1 MKKFNYTDWV
11 IKNKYGKTLKENFT
25 PDLEDDERKRKLIQQ
40 MIAKEKEARKKEITG
55 MEDLNE
61 EYSLWD
67 KLKPEQR
74 MVILDQLPFLQD
86 PNKQEELASLSYDEL
101 MGKFPE
107 KKERYMIDAAIEDE
121 YAMGDVNEEPNEISY
136 DDAKEKGLENPDKAD
151 ISKDKDISD
160 YELKRG
166 MAIQKA
172 IDQVKNEMK
181 VTDKDGN
188 DVTSDIIKDME
199 KSLEKAGYKITK
211 GYSSDADIR
220 PGYKNSTKSEGEEG
234 DPEAIKGKHYPD
246 EETVKKLKKGPYTPG
261 GQNAHI
267 DEEDLTFEPEDMD
280 NPDEDLVIIGS
291 GYLDIENKFGERPSM
306 TNGEYAAKGQEVV
319 DGNSELQKDGEMPIF
334 KNKEA
339 ALDFIFDKINE
350 VDDGKSGQQ
359 EPSEDDLENQSQ
371 DDIAMGVDDRH
382 FESLQELAEA
392 LGYLK
397 ENILPISLQ
406 QLEKEI
412 TEIAGEKCSISETSS
427 GKYTVKFSYVNSE
440 FEGKKWKEILKHI
453 DEHPNDYDIQ
463 TQRNY
468 YEYGRELEERFVPYI
483 IFK

>member
-61 EYSLWD
+61 EYSFRSLWD

-74 MVILDQLPFLQD
+74 IVILDQLPFLQD
-86 PNKQEELASLSYDEL
+86 PNKQKALAPLSYDEL

-107 KKERYMIDAAIEDE
+107 KKERYMIDTAIEDE

-160 YELKRG
+160 YELARG

-188 DVTSDIIKDME
+188 DVTSDIIKKME

-211 GYSSDADIR
+211 AYTSDPDIR
-220 PGYKNSTKSEGEEG
+220 KGYKNSTK
-234 DPEAIKGKHYPD
+234 
-246 EETVKKLKKGPYTPG
+246 
-261 GQNAHI
+261 
-267 DEEDLTFEPEDMD
+267 
-280 NPDEDLVIIGS
+280 
-291 GYLDIENKFGERPSM
+291 
-306 TNGEYAAKGQEVV
+306 
-319 DGNSELQKDGEMPIF
+319 
-334 KNKEA
+334 
-339 ALDFIFDKINE
+339 E
-350 VDDGKSGQQ
+350 VDDGKGGQQ
-359 EPSEDDLENQSQ
+359 EPSEDEKDPRNNPDYDMDQHYMDYDLPE
-371 DDIAMGVDDRH
+371 
-382 FESLQELAEA
+382 EKLKELAEL
-392 LGYLK
+392 LGYLQEEEPEDLRLEPEDDEYEDGTPFYGDDDDLK
-397 ENILPISLQ
+397 LEPEN
-406 QLEKEI
+406 
-412 TEIAGEKCSISETSS
+412 
-427 GKYTVKFSYVNSE
+427 
-440 FEGKKWKEILKHI
+440 
-453 DEHPNDYDIQ
+453 D
-463 TQRNY
+463 
-468 YEYGRELEERFVPYI
+468 
-483 IFK
+483 

>member
-61 EYSLWD
+61 EYSFRSLWD

-74 MVILDQLPFLQD
+74 IVILDQLPFLQD
-86 PNKQEELASLSYDEL
+86 PNKQKALAPLSYDEL

-107 KKERYMIDAAIEDE
+107 KKERYMIDTAIEDE

-160 YELKRG
+160 YELARG

-199 KSLEKAGYKITK
+199 KSLEDAGYKITK
-211 GYSSDADIR
+211 GYTSDPDIR
-220 PGYKNSTKSEGEEG
+220 KGYKNSTKSEGEEG

-246 EETVKKLKKGPYTPG
+246 EKTVKKLKKGPYTPG

-291 GYLDIENKFGERPSM
+291 GYLDIESKFGERPSQ

-339 ALDFIFDKINE
+339 ALKYIYDEINE

-359 EPSEDDLENQSQ
+359 EPSEDEGEGGQEDLIAVFKE
-371 DDIAMGVDDRH
+371 DDNDKKDWTPEDYEEEEEYQRH
-382 FESLQELAEA
+382 FKLEELAEA
-392 LGYLK
+392 LGYI
-397 ENILPISLQ
+397 N
-406 QLEKEI
+406 
-412 TEIAGEKCSISETSS
+412 
-427 GKYTVKFSYVNSE
+427 
-440 FEGKKWKEILKHI
+440 KK
-453 DEHPNDYDIQ
+453 ND
-463 TQRNY
+463 
-468 YEYGRELEERFVPYI
+468 
-483 IFK
+483 